1 MSELRYDDRVIVIT
15 GAGRGL
21 GRAYAELLG
30 TRGARVVVND
40 PGSAVRGEGIDAG
53 PAAEVV
59 AAIKAQGGDAIAS
72 TDSVA
77 TPEGGRAIIEA
88 ALDHYGRIDGLIH
101 NAGNVRYGSMQALS
115 QEDFDAVLDVHLR
128 GAFHV
133 ARAAFPHMC
142 KARYGRIILTS
153 SIGGLYGNR
162 DCVNYGT
169 SKSGMIGLNNVL
181 ALEGEGEGVKSN
193 IIVPGA
199 VTRMAEGLDISQ
211 YPPMGPEL
219 VSPVVAWLAHESCS
233 VTGEMLVSI
242 AGRVARAFI
251 AESKGVYQPS
261 WTPEDVGARIDAI
274 MDSQDPLVFGLEGH
288 VDHIRYS
295 FGRAIAGE

>member
-30 TRGARVVVND
+30 ARGARVMVND

-59 AAIKAQGGDAIAS
+59 AAIQAQGGDAIVS

-77 TPEGGRAIIEA
+77 TPEGGGAIIEA

-162 DCVNYGT
+162 DCVNYGM

-181 ALEGEGEGVKSN
+181 ALEGEAEGVKSN

-295 FGRAIAGE
+295 FGRAVAGE

>member
-21 GRAYAELLG
+21 GRAYAELLAA
-30 TRGARVVVND
+30 RGARVVVND

-59 AAIKAQGGDAIAS
+59 AAIQAQGGDAIVS

-162 DCVNYGT
+162 DCVNYGM

-181 ALEGEGEGVKSN
+181 ALEGEAEGVKSN

-295 FGRAIAGE
+295 FGRAVAGE

>member
-30 TRGARVVVND
+30 ARGARVVVND

-59 AAIKAQGGDAIAS
+59 AAIQAQGGDAIVS

-101 NAGNVRYGSMQALS
+101 NAGNVRYGSMQDLS

-162 DCVNYGT
+162 DCVNYGM

-181 ALEGEGEGVKSN
+181 ALEGEAEGVTSN

-295 FGRAIAGE
+295 FGRAVAGE

>member
-1 MSELRYDDRVIVIT
+1 MSELRYNDRVIVIT

-30 TRGARVVVND
+30 ARGARVVVND

-59 AAIKAQGGDAIAS
+59 AAIQAQGGDAIVS

-88 ALDHYGRIDGLIH
+88 ALDHYSRIDGLIH

-162 DCVNYGT
+162 DCVNYGM

-181 ALEGEGEGVKSN
+181 ALEGEAEGVKSN

-295 FGRAIAGE
+295 FGRAVAGE

>member
-30 TRGARVVVND
+30 ARGARVVVND
-40 PGSAVRGEGIDAG
+40 PGSAVRGEGIDVG

-59 AAIKAQGGDAIAS
+59 AAIQAQGGDAIVS

-101 NAGNVRYGSMQALS
+101 NAGNVRYGSMQDLS

-162 DCVNYGT
+162 DCVNYGM

-181 ALEGEGEGVKSN
+181 ALEGEAEGIKSN

-295 FGRAIAGE
+295 FGRAVAGA

>member
-30 TRGARVVVND
+30 ARGARVMVND

-59 AAIKAQGGDAIAS
+59 AAIQAQGGDAIVS

-162 DCVNYGT
+162 DCVNYGM

-181 ALEGEGEGVKSN
+181 ALEGEAEGVKSN

-295 FGRAIAGE
+295 FGRAVAGE